1 MRGGTA
7 AVAWSITEV
16 AQTAGVTSRTLRHYD
31 AIGLLPPAYVGING
45 YRYYEQPQL
54 LRLQQVLLLRELGLS
69 LETIAEVLTGQRD
82 RVEALRGHQEWL
94 HAEQQRLARLAATVA
109 RTIEHLQEGTA
120 MSASEMFDG
129 FSQRRTET
137 EEALAA
143 RYGDGVREHFAAA
156 NERTKGWTQQD
167 YLDAQQEGERLDARV
182 LQLLRSGV
190 APDAPEALD
199 VIGDHH
205 RAVARH
211 WSPDKV
217 SYAGMGQLYLDDP
230 QYRTRYDAQD
240 PGLAQYY
247 RDAITAYADQRLN

>member
-1 MRGGTA
+1 MREGTA
-7 AVAWSITEV
+7 VVAWSITEV
-16 AQTAGVTSRTLRHYD
+16 AKMAGVTSRTLRHYD
-31 AIGLLPPAYVGING
+31 AIGLLAPAYVGING
-45 YRYYEQPQL
+45 YRYYEQSQL
-54 LRLQQVLLLRELGLS
+54 LRLQQILLLRELGLS

-94 HAEQQRLARLAATVA
+94 RAEQQRLARLAATVA

-120 MSASEMFDG
+120 MSTSEMFDG
-129 FSQRRTET
+129 FSQRRAET

-167 YLDAQQEGERLDARV
+167 YLDAQKEGERLDARV

-190 APDAPEALD
+190 ASETPEALD
-199 VIGDHH
+199 VIADHH

-217 SYAGMGQLYLDDP
+217 SYAGLGQLYLDDP
-230 QYRTRYDAQD
+230 QHRARYDAQD
-240 PGLAQYY
+240 PALAQYY
-247 RDAITAYADQRLN
+247 RDAITAYAEQRLN